1 MTVPH
6 HADNHASMNKSRLF
20 VKVLVFAAYVLAMLV
35 PGMTLAGQQTQAE
48 HVQMMAMAGHEMNLA
63 DMGSSKTDQTMLMC
77 QQHCLVVVATLPV
90 ADQTIEIAGHPI
102 DVVTGDDPL
111 VSSLAF
117 PPPGHPPKAVV
128 I

>member
-1 MTVPH
+1 MTVLH
-6 HADNHASMNKSRLF
+6 HADNHSSMNKSGLF

-35 PGMTLAGQQTQAE
+35 PGFTMVGEQTPVE
-48 HVQMMAMAGHEMNLA
+48 HAQMMAMAGHEMNLA
-63 DMGSSKTDQTMLMC
+63 DTVSSETDQTMLLC
-77 QQHCLVVVATLPV
+77 QQHCLVVVAALPA

-102 DVVTGDDPL
+102 DAVTGDDPL